1 MHTRTFSTPLSTLL
15 AGAVLSL
22 AATGAMAQTTPATN
36 NPATVGVTPQEAAEA
51 NRKAVPRADTGTV
64 VRTDESAAQ
73 KAREATDRAG
83 DKASNMADRA
93 SNAVD
98 NNTSANTTN
107 RAAGTTTTNTTA
119 NPSTAADN
127 NAAAL
132 MNDNGNN
139 TTGNRNARRA
149 RADRN

>member
-1 MHTRTFSTPLSTLL
+1 MQKNTFSQPLSTLL

-22 AATGAMAQTTPATN
+22 AATGAMAQTTPVPS
-36 NPATVGVTPQEAAEA
+36 NPTTVGVTPQEAAEA

-64 VRTDESAAQ
+64 VRTDESAAD
-73 KAREATDRAG
+73 KAREAADRAG

-93 SNAVD
+93 RNAVD
-98 NNTSANTTN
+98 NNTPVTTRSTANT
-107 RAAGTTTTNTTA
+107 NTA
-119 NPSTAADN
+119 PDN

-132 MNDNGNN
+132 MNDSN
-139 TTGNRNARRA
+139 TTQPRNVRRA